1 MNRYSVVQKEIDKVS
16 RDEVASLTPSQ
27 YERLYRDSYG
37 EGHVVTKESQSL
49 IDHANKIATQ
59 LARDIADSQLKVDD
73 LDGLY
78 ARPNKWGDI
87 EIRLRRRRPVQA
99 P

>member
-27 YERLYRDSYG
+27 YERLYRDNYG

-87 EIRLRRRRPVQA
+87 EIRLRRRRPVTNG
-99 P
+99 